1 MKAEKKNNE
10 EEGMKLFLHVEI
22 CKSEYG
28 GFDIRIGDI
37 ASGEYNDYE
46 LNEDEILELIK
57 DQLKKLKEVE
67 CLIQKV

>member
-10 EEGMKLFLHVEI
+10 LEGMKLFLHVEI

-28 GFDIRIGDI
+28 GFDIRLGDI
-37 ASGEYNDYE
+37 ASGEYDDYE

-57 DQLKKLKEVE
+57 EQLKKLKEIDV
-67 CLIQKV
+67 IIK